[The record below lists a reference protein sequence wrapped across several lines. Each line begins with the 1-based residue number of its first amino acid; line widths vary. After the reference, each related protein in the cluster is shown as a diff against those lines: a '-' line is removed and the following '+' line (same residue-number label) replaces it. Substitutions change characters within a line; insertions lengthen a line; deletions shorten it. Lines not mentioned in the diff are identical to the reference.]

1 MTSGEVLP
9 IELCFGSFSQGLK
22 GTTWYTTCNL
32 FSPIASQNSREGE
45 EHTVMCS
52 LWSFC
57 LTWKWRQA
65 IVELSRF
72 TNQGQIW
79 PSLCQCGGR
88 GNGVKTVSTEPQP
101 FAQFWAQSE
110 NWKQNA
116 SGMLATG
123 HAGSSLGGWFRG
135 VLCSRWERRKSRIIS
150 LFPLGYGQKQ

>member
-1 MTSGEVLP
+1 MFWKLQSGVKRNSVVYNVQFVQSY
-9 IELCFGSFSQGLK
+9 CFPKQQG
-22 GTTWYTTCNL
+22 
-32 FSPIASQNSREGE
+32 RE

-123 HAGSSLGGWFRG
+123 HAGSSLGGWFCG

-150 LFPLGYGQKQ
+150 FSPLGYGQKQ